1 MHFAED
7 RTTAA
12 FMIQSC
18 TAEAVR
24 INGAAHT
31 SSLLL
36 LPEQPLRPWPVPAG
50 APLALEHFQ
59 DLLDCRPELVVLG
72 TGAVL
77 ELPAPEIYGAL
88 LECGIGLEAMA
99 TAAACRTYNLL
110 AQDGRKVAAA
120 LILPA

>member
-7 RTTAA
+7 RPTAE
-12 FMIQSC
+12 FVIQSC
-18 TAEAVR
+18 AASGVL
-24 INGAAHT
+24 INGDTHT
-31 SSLLL
+31 TSLLL
-36 LPEQPLRPWPVPAG
+36 LPKQPLCTWPVPSG
-50 APLALEHFQ
+50 TPLAPEHFQ
-59 DLLDCRPELVVLG
+59 KLLDCRPELIVLG

-77 ELPAPEIYGAL
+77 ELPSPEIYGTVL
-88 LECGIGLEAMA
+88 KQGIGLETMT

>member
-7 RTTAA
+7 RTTAE
-12 FMIQSC
+12 FVIQSC
-18 TAEAVR
+18 TASGVR
-24 INGAAHT
+24 INGEMHT
-31 SSLLL
+31 ASLLL
-36 LPEQPLRPWPVPAG
+36 LPEQPWRPWPVPAD

-59 DLLDCRPELVVLG
+59 ELLDCHPELVVLG
-72 TGAVL
+72 TGTTL
-77 ELPAPEIYGAL
+77 RLPSPEIYGML
-88 LECGIGLEAMA
+88 LKQGIGLEAMA

>member
-12 FMIQSC
+12 FLIQSC

-24 INGAAHT
+24 INGATHT
-31 SSLLL
+31 ASLLL

-50 APLALEHFQ
+50 ASLALEHFQ
-59 DLLDCRPELVVLG
+59 DLLDCQPELVVLG

-77 ELPAPEIYGAL
+77 KLPSPEIYGAML
-88 LECGIGLEAMA
+88 QQGIGLEAMT